1 MVAAAINLSQE
12 RFFIPALPPVKT
24 PALGWSVGLHMLLA
38 LWLVWPSSRPLELPD
53 QQIIEVSLIAAGG
66 LAQPQEKPHTP
77 PKTIEAPLETP
88 QGQLP
93 TPMAKAEPS
102 PKKPEPKKQA
112 QPQPEKTTG
121 ANQLAA
127 LSPTAGESPLA
138 DTQTTQ
144 TATTKPMYNAA
155 YLRNPP
161 PNYPESAK
169 RRRQEGTVM
178 LDVLVSAQ
186 GEAKHVGIAQ
196 SSGHDQLDAA
206 ALSAVTRWKF
216 IAAQQNGTAAEARVI
231 VPIEFKLAQ
240 R

>member
-1 MVAAAINLSQE
+1 
-12 RFFIPALPPVKT
+12 
-24 PALGWSVGLHMLLA
+24 MLLA

-66 LAQPQEKPHTP
+66 LSQPQEQPPTP
-77 PKTIEAPLETP
+77 PKAIEAPLETP

-102 PKKPEPKKQA
+102 PKKPEQKKQA
-112 QPQPEKTTG
+112 HPQPEKTTE
-121 ANQLAA
+121 ANKLAA
-127 LSPTAGESPLA
+127 LSPAAGKSHQAE
-138 DTQTTQ
+138 TQTTQ
-144 TATTKPMYNAA
+144 TATTKPVYDAA

-196 SSGHDQLDAA
+196 SSGHNLLDDAA
-206 ALSAVTRWKF
+206 RNAVTRWKF
-216 IAAQQNGTAAEARVI
+216 IAAQHNGAAAEARVI
-231 VPIEFKLAQ
+231 VPIEFKIAQ